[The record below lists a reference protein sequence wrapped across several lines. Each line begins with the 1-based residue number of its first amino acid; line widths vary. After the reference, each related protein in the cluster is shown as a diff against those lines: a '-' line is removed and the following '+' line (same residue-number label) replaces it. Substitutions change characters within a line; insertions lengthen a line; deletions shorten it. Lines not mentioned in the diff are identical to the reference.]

1 VYYAQANNATITAD
15 IAPATAIRFTS
26 LLTSAT
32 DQAQVDACTVYWN
45 EGSVAPPTFGT
56 YDSINDVAYWSIASG
71 NVSANNRVLRYDLD
85 LGSWIPWDLA
95 AGPLLA
101 RDKELYF
108 GSSTG
113 GYWYKFGG
121 VDNDAGSAIN
131 SYWKSRDFTMGAPF
145 QEKHVTALSLVARN
159 AQTGSLDLTITGG
172 DGYSTSYTTSLSTD
186 STKPYIRSNYALP
199 LLSPQTFISVEFGN
213 DAANQPWEVDGYRV
227 DFSLDDWR
235 PIEK

>member
-1 VYYAQANNATITAD
+1 
-15 IAPATAIRFTS
+15 
-26 LLTSAT
+26 
-32 DQAQVDACTVYWN
+32 
-45 EGSVAPPTFGT
+45 
-56 YDSINDVAYWSIASG
+56 
-71 NVSANNRVLRYDLD
+71 
-85 LGSWIPWDLA
+85 
-95 AGPLLA
+95 
-101 RDKELYF
+101 
-108 GSSTG
+108 
-113 GYWYKFGG
+113 
-121 VDNDAGSAIN
+121 
-131 SYWKSRDFTMGAPF
+131 MGAPF